1 VGEKGERDNAAR
13 GVACGVESAAAAWAA
28 IAIAAA
34 QDELER
40 MPVANSLLVA
50 FVCKLGMDVC
60 ESELPGEVDIDDTGW
75 ATVKC
80 CDDNG
85 TGIDAIWLGEVRKCL
100 READRENLSGKGRVF
115 RSISMLAFP

>member
-1 VGEKGERDNAAR
+1 MDNVAR

-34 QDELER
+34 HAELER
-40 MPVANSLLVA
+40 MPVADSLLLGA
-50 FVCKLGMDVC
+50 LVCKLRMDVC
-60 ESELPGEVDIDDTGW
+60 ESELPGEVDVDDTGW
-75 ATVKC
+75 ATVKRE
-80 CDDNG
+80 DNG
-85 TGIDAIWLGEVRKCL
+85 TGIDAIRLGEVRKCS

>member
-1 VGEKGERDNAAR
+1 MDNAAR

-40 MPVANSLLVA
+40 MPVAGSLLGALVR
-50 FVCKLGMDVC
+50 KQGMDVC
-60 ESELPGEVDIDDTGW
+60 ESELPGDVDADDTGW
-75 ATVKC
+75 AMVKC
-80 CDDNG
+80 DGSG
-85 TGIDAIWLGEVRKCL
+85 TGIDAIRLGEVRKCSPKP
-100 READRENLSGKGRVF
+100 DRENLSGKGRVF

>member
-1 VGEKGERDNAAR
+1 MGEKGEKDNAAR
-13 GVACGVESAAAAWAA
+13 GVACGVESAAAARAA

-40 MPVANSLLVA
+40 TPLVNSLLGA
-50 FVCKLGMDVC
+50 LVCKLGMDVC
-60 ESELPGEVDIDDTGW
+60 ESELPGEVDVDDTGW
-75 ATVKC
+75 VTVK

-85 TGIDAIWLGEVRKCL
+85 TGIDAIRLGEVRKCS

-115 RSISMLAFP
+115 RSMSMLPFP